1 MKKLLISML
10 SVLLLAACGSDDG
23 GGNGGSFIPPSQN
36 ERNQTAYADNE
47 NTGGGGFTFTA
58 NAAWTA
64 TVTEVQPEAAV
75 SPQALKVAKSSTA
88 ETGNNVVWL
97 RLYVG
102 DRESYSGPAGQTT
115 LRIELDQNYTG
126 ERREATI
133 TIRSGNNTFTVTVV
147 QEANKQ
153 DGSANVDPN
162 PVTAVNVDK
171 ETLSLEVGGTTTL
184 TATVTPADATIKSVK
199 WSSSNPSVAEVH
211 PVTGLVTAVGGGT
224 SVVYATSS
232 SNSGAA
238 DSCLVTVAGGGST
251 PTGVRFVTAITESAQ
266 FTSDYYS
273 NEDNG
278 MTYNPFNYEFKYD
291 EENRLKE
298 YIVSYKSGSQ
308 YDVLTLDYSI
318 MDEIRLI
325 RGSEDSWTYALNAQ
339 GYVSRGV
346 YSDLYGDKESIVPQY
361 DEDGYMTGAAYSNI
375 WDENETY
382 DMTWADGNM
391 VRWTSQATDSEHSE
405 EDEYREG
412 VSEFSQYANNTRTSI
427 DLNAFFF
434 GLLDNDNLFEYSNDN
449 PENILAMAWRFG
461 KPSKNYMTARH
472 LNLDEESGIWIDEI
486 YTESTLPEAGE
497 VIYTS
502 HDRSWYGNGEWT
514 MDGDGFP
521 VAFTRKVRVAKTERV
536 YNGIKTQVY
545 PVDEYEAQEWLHL
558 YGEGPYY
565 RIGTEFPVT
574 EAYDTYTWTIT
585 YKQ

>member
-23 GGNGGSFIPPSQN
+23 GGGGGSFIPPSQE

-64 TVTEVQPEAAV
+64 TVTEVPTAAEAALPV
-75 SPQALKVAKSSTA
+75 GKAVKSQTA
-88 ETGNNVVWL
+88 EAGNNVVWL

-102 DRESYSGPAGQTT
+102 DKESYNGPAGPTT

-171 ETLSLEVGGTTTL
+171 ETLSLEVGGTATL

-199 WSSSNPSVAEVH
+199 WSSSNPSVAEVN
-211 PVTGLVTAVGGGT
+211 PVTGFVTAVGGGT

-266 FTSDYYS
+266 LSSDYYS
-273 NEDNG
+273 EKNG
-278 MTYNPFNYEFKYD
+278 RTYNPYNYEFKYD
-291 EENRLKE
+291 ESNRLKE
-298 YIVSYKSGSQ
+298 YYIYKGKDGS
-308 YDVLTLDYSI
+308 LFEKLMLDYSI
-318 MDEIRLI
+318 KDEVKV
-325 RGSEDSWTYALNAQ
+325 SEDSYEYPWIFKLNAQ
-339 GYVSRGV
+339 GQVSEA
-346 YSDLYGDKESIVPQY
+346 STN
-361 DEDGYMTGAAYSNI
+361 DGYTWERISVEYDADGYISGATRESDMDSA
-375 WDENETY
+375 ETY
-382 DMTWADGNM
+382 NFEWADGNM
-391 VRWTSQATDSEHSE
+391 VRWVCPTNEP
-405 EDEYREG
+405 EYNDDREG
-412 VSEFSQYANNTRTSI
+412 VSEFSPYLNNTLTSI

-434 GLLDNDNLFEYSNDN
+434 GLLENDDLFNSPNDD
-449 PENILAMAWRFG
+449 ETNIVAMAGLFG

-472 LNLDEESGIWIDEI
+472 LNLNEETGNWDVKI
-486 YTESTLPEAGE
+486 YTESTLPQVGE
-497 VIYTS
+497 VLSTYY
-502 HDRSWYGNGEWT
+502 DRKWYIKGEWT

-521 VAFTRKVRVAKTERV
+521 VAFTRKVRVEKTQRV
-536 YNGIKTQVY
+536 YNGVKEQVY
-545 PVDEYEAQEWLHL
+545 PADEYMAEEWLHM

-565 RIGTEFPVT
+565 TIEFDYPETV
-574 EAYDTYTWTIT
+574 AYDTFTWKIS
-585 YKQ
+585 YKK

>member
-23 GGNGGSFIPPSQN
+23 GGGGSFIPPSQN

-171 ETLSLEVGGTTTL
+171 ETLSLEVGGTATL

-199 WSSSNPSVAEVH
+199 WSSSNPSVAEVN
-211 PVTGLVTAVGGGT
+211 PVTGFVTAVGGGT

-238 DSCLVTVAGGGST
+238 DSCLVTVAGDGST

-266 FTSDYYS
+266 LSSDYYS
-273 NEDNG
+273 EKNG
-278 MTYNPFNYEFKYD
+278 RTYNPYNYEFKYD
-291 EENRLKE
+291 ESNRLKE
-298 YIVSYKSGSQ
+298 YYIYNGKDGS
-308 YDVLTLDYSI
+308 LFEKLMLDYSI
-318 MDEIRLI
+318 KDEVKV
-325 RGSEDSWTYALNAQ
+325 SEDSYEYPWIFKLNAQ
-339 GYVSRGV
+339 GQVSEA
-346 YSDLYGDKESIVPQY
+346 STN
-361 DEDGYMTGAAYSNI
+361 DGYTWERISVEYDADGYISGATRESDMDSA
-375 WDENETY
+375 ETY
-382 DMTWADGNM
+382 NFEWADGNM
-391 VRWTSQATDSEHSE
+391 VRWVCPTNEP
-405 EDEYREG
+405 EYNDDREG
-412 VSEFSQYANNTRTSI
+412 VSEFSPYLNNTLTSI

-434 GLLDNDNLFEYSNDN
+434 GLLENDDLFNSPNDD
-449 PENILAMAWRFG
+449 ETNIVAMAGLFG

-472 LNLDEESGIWIDEI
+472 LNLNEETGNWAVKI
-486 YTESTLPEAGE
+486 YTESTLPQVGE
-497 VIYTS
+497 VLSTYY
-502 HDRSWYGNGEWT
+502 DRKWYIKGEWT

-521 VAFTRKVRVAKTERV
+521 VAFTRKVRVEKTERV
-536 YNGIKTQVY
+536 YNGVKKQVY
-545 PVDEYEAQEWLHL
+545 PADEYMAEEWLHM

-565 RIGTEFPVT
+565 TIEFDYPETV
-574 EAYDTYTWTIT
+574 AYDTFTWKIS
-585 YKQ
+585 YKK

>member
-133 TIRSGNNTFTVTVV
+133 TIRSGNNTFTVSVV

-171 ETLSLEVGGTTTL
+171 ETLSLEVGGTATL

-199 WSSSNPSVAEVH
+199 WSSSNPSVAEVN
-211 PVTGLVTAVGGGT
+211 PVTGFVTAVGGGT

-266 FTSDYYS
+266 LSSDYYS
-273 NEDNG
+273 EKNG
-278 MTYNPFNYEFKYD
+278 RTYNPYNYEFKYD
-291 EENRLKE
+291 ESNRLKE
-298 YIVSYKSGSQ
+298 YYIYNGKDGS
-308 YDVLTLDYSI
+308 LFEKLMLDYSI
-318 MDEIRLI
+318 KDEVKV
-325 RGSEDSWTYALNAQ
+325 SEDSYEYPWIFKLNAQ
-339 GYVSRGV
+339 GQVSEA
-346 YSDLYGDKESIVPQY
+346 STN
-361 DEDGYMTGAAYSNI
+361 DGYTWERISVEYDADGYISGATRESDMDSA
-375 WDENETY
+375 ETY
-382 DMTWADGNM
+382 NFEWADGNM
-391 VRWTSQATDSEHSE
+391 VRWVCPTNEP
-405 EDEYREG
+405 EYNDDREG
-412 VSEFSQYANNTRTSI
+412 VSEFSPYLNNTLTSI

-434 GLLDNDNLFEYSNDN
+434 GLLENDDLFNSPNDD
-449 PENILAMAWRFG
+449 ETNIVAMAGLFG
-461 KPSKNYMTARH
+461 KPSKNYMVARSWSTGAEMD
-472 LNLDEESGIWIDEI
+472 NSPVMI
-486 YTESTLPEAGE
+486 YTESTLPQVGE
-497 VIYTS
+497 VLSTYY
-502 HDRSWYGNGEWT
+502 DRKWYIKGEWT

-521 VAFTRKVRVAKTERV
+521 VAFTRKVRVEKTERV
-536 YNGIKTQVY
+536 YNGVKKQVY
-545 PVDEYEAQEWLHL
+545 PESEYMVEEWLHM

-565 RIGTEFPVT
+565 TIELDSPETV
-574 EAYDTYTWTIT
+574 AYDTFTWKIS
-585 YKQ
+585 YKK

>member
-23 GGNGGSFIPPSQN
+23 GGGGGSFIPPSQN

-171 ETLSLEVGGTTTL
+171 ETLSLEVGGTATL

-199 WSSSNPSVAEVH
+199 WSSSNPSVAEVN
-211 PVTGLVTAVGGGT
+211 PVTGFVTAVGGGT

-266 FTSDYYS
+266 LSSDYYS
-273 NEDNG
+273 EKNG
-278 MTYNPFNYEFKYD
+278 RTYNPYNYEFKYD
-291 EENRLKE
+291 ESNRLKE
-298 YIVSYKSGSQ
+298 YYIYKGKDGS
-308 YDVLTLDYSI
+308 LFEKLMLDYSI
-318 MDEIRLI
+318 KDEVKV
-325 RGSEDSWTYALNAQ
+325 SEDYYEYPWIFKLNAQ
-339 GYVSRGV
+339 GQVSEA
-346 YSDLYGDKESIVPQY
+346 STN
-361 DEDGYMTGAAYSNI
+361 DGYTWERISVEYDADGYISGATRESDMDSA
-375 WDENETY
+375 ETY
-382 DMTWADGNM
+382 NFEWADGNM
-391 VRWTSQATDSEHSE
+391 VRWVCPTNEP
-405 EDEYREG
+405 EYNDDREG
-412 VSEFSQYANNTRTSI
+412 VSEFSPYLNNTLTSI

-434 GLLDNDNLFEYSNDN
+434 GLLENDDLFNSPNDD
-449 PENILAMAWRFG
+449 ETNIVAMAGLFG

-472 LNLDEESGIWIDEI
+472 LNLNEETGNWNVKI
-486 YTESTLPEAGE
+486 YTESTLPQVGE
-497 VIYTS
+497 VLSTYY
-502 HDRSWYGNGEWT
+502 DRKWYIKGEWT

-521 VAFTRKVRVAKTERV
+521 VAFTRKVRVEKTERV
-536 YNGIKTQVY
+536 YNGVKKQVY
-545 PVDEYEAQEWLHL
+545 PVDEYMAQEWLRM

-565 RIGTEFPVT
+565 TIEFDYPETV
-574 EAYDTYTWTIT
+574 AYDTFTWKIS
-585 YKQ
+585 YKK

>member
-23 GGNGGSFIPPSQN
+23 GGGGSFIPPSQN

-64 TVTEVQPEAAV
+64 TVTEVPTAAEAALPV
-75 SPQALKVAKSSTA
+75 GKAVKSQTA
-88 ETGNNVVWL
+88 EAGNNVVWL

-171 ETLSLEVGGTTTL
+171 ETLSLEVGGTATL

-199 WSSSNPSVAEVH
+199 WSSSNPSVAEVN
-211 PVTGLVTAVGGGT
+211 PVTGFVTAVGGGT

-251 PTGVRFVTAITESAQ
+251 PTGVRFVTAIIESAQ
-266 FTSDYYS
+266 LSSDYYS
-273 NEDNG
+273 EKNG
-278 MTYNPFNYEFKYD
+278 RTYNPYNYEFKYD
-291 EENRLKE
+291 ESNRLKE
-298 YIVSYKSGSQ
+298 YYIYKGKDGS
-308 YDVLTLDYSI
+308 LFEKLMLDYSI
-318 MDEIRLI
+318 KDEVKV
-325 RGSEDSWTYALNAQ
+325 SEDSYEYPWIFKLNAQ
-339 GYVSRGV
+339 GQVSEA
-346 YSDLYGDKESIVPQY
+346 STN
-361 DEDGYMTGAAYSNI
+361 DGYTWERISVEYDADGYISGATRESDMDSA
-375 WDENETY
+375 ETY
-382 DMTWADGNM
+382 NFEWADGNM
-391 VRWTSQATDSEHSE
+391 VRWVCPTNEPE
-405 EDEYREG
+405 YNEDREG
-412 VSEFSQYANNTRTSI
+412 VSEFSPYLNNTLTSI

-434 GLLDNDNLFEYSNDN
+434 GLLENDDLFNSPNDD
-449 PENILAMAWRFG
+449 ETNIVAMAGLFG
-461 KPSKNYMTARH
+461 KPSKNYMVARS
-472 LNLDEESGIWIDEI
+472 LSTGAEMDNSPVII
-486 YTESTLPEAGE
+486 YTESTLPQVGE
-497 VIYTS
+497 VLSTHY
-502 HDRSWYGNGEWT
+502 DRKWYIKGEWT

-521 VAFTRKVRVAKTERV
+521 VAFTRKVRVEKTQRV
-536 YNGIKTQVY
+536 YNGVKEQVY
-545 PVDEYEAQEWLHL
+545 PADEYMAEEWLHM

-565 RIGTEFPVT
+565 TIEFDYPETV
-574 EAYDTYTWTIT
+574 AYDTFTWKIS
-585 YKQ
+585 YKK

>member
-10 SVLLLAACGSDDG
+10 SVLFLAGCGSDDEG
-23 GGNGGSFIPPSQN
+23 GGGGSFIPPSQE
-36 ERNQTAYADNE
+36 ERNQTAFADNE

-64 TVTEVQPEAAV
+64 TVTEVPTAAEAALPV
-75 SPQALKVAKSSTA
+75 GKAVKSQTA
-88 ETGNNVVWL
+88 EAGNNVVWL

-102 DRESYSGPAGQTT
+102 DRESYNGPAGQTT

-171 ETLSLEVGGTTTL
+171 ETLSLEVGGTATL

-199 WSSSNPSVAEVH
+199 WSSSNPSVAEVN
-211 PVTGLVTAVGGGT
+211 PVTGFVTAVGGGT

-266 FTSDYYS
+266 LSSDYYS
-273 NEDNG
+273 EKNG
-278 MTYNPFNYEFKYD
+278 RTYNPYNYEFKYD
-291 EENRLKE
+291 ESNRLKE
-298 YIVSYKSGSQ
+298 YYIYKGKDGS
-308 YDVLTLDYSI
+308 LFEKLMLDYSI
-318 MDEIRLI
+318 KDEVKV
-325 RGSEDSWTYALNAQ
+325 SEDYYEYPWIFKLNAQ
-339 GYVSRGV
+339 GQVSEA
-346 YSDLYGDKESIVPQY
+346 STN
-361 DEDGYMTGAAYSNI
+361 DGYTWERISVEYDADGYISGATRESDMDSA
-375 WDENETY
+375 ETY
-382 DMTWADGNM
+382 NFEWADGNM
-391 VRWTSQATDSEHSE
+391 VRWVCPTNEP
-405 EDEYREG
+405 EYNDDREG
-412 VSEFSQYANNTRTSI
+412 VSEFSPYLNNTLTSI

-434 GLLDNDNLFEYSNDN
+434 GLLENDDLFNSPNDD
-449 PENILAMAWRFG
+449 ETNIVAMAGLFG

-472 LNLDEESGIWIDEI
+472 LNLNEETGNWAVKI
-486 YTESTLPEAGE
+486 YTESTLPQVGE
-497 VIYTS
+497 VLSTYY
-502 HDRSWYGNGEWT
+502 DRKWYIKGEWT

-521 VAFTRKVRVAKTERV
+521 VAFTRKVRVEKTERV
-536 YNGIKTQVY
+536 YNGVKEQVY
-545 PVDEYEAQEWLHL
+545 PADEYMAEEWLHM

-565 RIGTEFPVT
+565 TIEFDYPETV
-574 EAYDTYTWTIT
+574 AYDTFTWKIS
-585 YKQ
+585 YKK

>member
-171 ETLSLEVGGTTTL
+171 ETLSLEVGGTATL

-199 WSSSNPSVAEVH
+199 WLSSNPSVAEVN
-211 PVTGLVTAVGGGT
+211 PVTGFVTAVGGGT

-251 PTGVRFVTAITESAQ
+251 PTGVRFVTAITETAQ
-266 FTSDYYS
+266 LSSDYYS
-273 NEDNG
+273 EKNG
-278 MTYNPFNYEFKYD
+278 RTYNPYNYEFKYD
-291 EENRLKE
+291 ESNRLKE
-298 YIVSYKSGSQ
+298 YYIYNGKDGS
-308 YDVLTLDYSI
+308 LFEKLMLDYSI
-318 MDEIRLI
+318 KDEVKV
-325 RGSEDSWTYALNAQ
+325 SEDSYEYPWIFKLNAQ
-339 GYVSRGV
+339 GQVSEA
-346 YSDLYGDKESIVPQY
+346 STN
-361 DEDGYMTGAAYSNI
+361 DGYTWERISVEYDADGYISGATRESDMDSA
-375 WDENETY
+375 ETY
-382 DMTWADGNM
+382 NFEWADGNM
-391 VRWTSQATDSEHSE
+391 VRWVCPTNEP
-405 EDEYREG
+405 EYNDDREG
-412 VSEFSQYANNTRTSI
+412 VSEFSPYLNNTLTSI

-434 GLLDNDNLFEYSNDN
+434 GLLENDDLFNSPNDD
-449 PENILAMAWRFG
+449 ETNIVAMAGLFG
-461 KPSKNYMTARH
+461 KPSKNYMVARS
-472 LNLDEESGIWIDEI
+472 LSTGAEMDNSPVMI
-486 YTESTLPEAGE
+486 YTESTLPQVGE
-497 VIYTS
+497 VLSTYY
-502 HDRSWYGNGEWT
+502 DRKWYIKGEWT

-521 VAFTRKVRVAKTERV
+521 VAFTRKVRVEKTERV
-536 YNGIKTQVY
+536 YNGVKKQVY
-545 PVDEYEAQEWLHL
+545 PESEYMVEEWLHM

-565 RIGTEFPVT
+565 TIEFDYPETV
-574 EAYDTYTWTIT
+574 AYDTFTWKIS
-585 YKQ
+585 YKK

>member
-10 SVLLLAACGSDDG
+10 SVLLLAACGSDDD

-88 ETGNNVVWL
+88 EAGNNVVWL

-171 ETLSLEVGGTTTL
+171 ETLSLEVGGTATL

-199 WSSSNPSVAEVH
+199 WSSSNPSVAEVN
-211 PVTGLVTAVGGGT
+211 PVTGFVTAVGGGT

-266 FTSDYYS
+266 LSSDYYS
-273 NEDNG
+273 EKNG
-278 MTYNPFNYEFKYD
+278 RTYNPYNYEFKYD
-291 EENRLKE
+291 ESNRLKE
-298 YIVSYKSGSQ
+298 YYIYKGKDGS
-308 YDVLTLDYSI
+308 LFEKLMLDYSI
-318 MDEIRLI
+318 KDEVKV
-325 RGSEDSWTYALNAQ
+325 SEDYYEYPWIFKLNAQ
-339 GYVSRGV
+339 GQVSEA
-346 YSDLYGDKESIVPQY
+346 STN
-361 DEDGYMTGAAYSNI
+361 DGYTWERISVEYDADGYISGATRESDMDSA
-375 WDENETY
+375 ETY
-382 DMTWADGNM
+382 NFEWADGNM
-391 VRWTSQATDSEHSE
+391 VRWVCPTNEP
-405 EDEYREG
+405 EYNDDREG
-412 VSEFSQYANNTRTSI
+412 VSEFSPYLNNTLTSI

-434 GLLDNDNLFEYSNDN
+434 GLLENDDLFNSPNDD
-449 PENILAMAWRFG
+449 ETNIVAMAGLFG

-472 LNLDEESGIWIDEI
+472 LNLYEETGNWDVKI
-486 YTESTLPEAGE
+486 YTESTLPQVGE
-497 VIYTS
+497 VLSTYY
-502 HDRSWYGNGEWT
+502 DRKWYIKGEWT

-521 VAFTRKVRVAKTERV
+521 VAFTRKVRVEKTQRV
-536 YNGIKTQVY
+536 YNGVKEQVY
-545 PVDEYEAQEWLHL
+545 PADEYMAEEWLHM

-565 RIGTEFPVT
+565 TIEFDYPETV
-574 EAYDTYTWTIT
+574 AYDTFTWKIS
-585 YKQ
+585 YKK

>member
-10 SVLLLAACGSDDG
+10 SVLLLAACGSDDD

-153 DGSANVDPN
+153 DGSANEAPN
-162 PVTAVNVDK
+162 PVTAVKLDK
-171 ETLSLEVGGTTTL
+171 SALTLGVGKTAAL
-184 TATVTPADATIKSVK
+184 TATVTPADATITSVK
-199 WSSSNPSVAEVH
+199 WSSSNPLVAEVH
-211 PVTGLVTAVGGGT
+211 PVSGEVTAVAAGT
-224 SVVYATSS
+224 AVITATSS
-232 SNSGAA
+232 MDNEVSA
-238 DSCLVTVAGGGST
+238 SCTVTVTDDGSAS
-251 PTGVRFVTAITESAQ
+251 GDLRMVTAITETAQ
-266 FTSDYYS
+266 LSSDYYS
-273 NEDNG
+273 EKNG
-278 MTYNPFNYEFKYD
+278 RTYNPYNYEFKYD
-291 EENRLKE
+291 ESNRLKE
-298 YIVSYKSGSQ
+298 YYIYNGKDGS
-308 YDVLTLDYSI
+308 LFEKLMLDYSI
-318 MDEIRLI
+318 KDEVKV
-325 RGSEDSWTYALNAQ
+325 SEDSYEYPWIFKLNAQ
-339 GYVSRGV
+339 GQVSEA
-346 YSDLYGDKESIVPQY
+346 STN
-361 DEDGYMTGAAYSNI
+361 DGYTWERISVEYDADGYISGATRESDMDSA
-375 WDENETY
+375 ETY
-382 DMTWADGNM
+382 NFEWADGNM
-391 VRWTSQATDSEHSE
+391 VRWVCPTNEP
-405 EDEYREG
+405 EYNDDREG
-412 VSEFSQYANNTRTSI
+412 VSEFSPYLNNTLTSI

>member
-88 ETGNNVVWL
+88 EAGNNVVWL

-102 DRESYSGPAGQTT
+102 DKESYNGPAGPTT

-171 ETLSLEVGGTTTL
+171 ETLSLEVGGTATL

-199 WSSSNPSVAEVH
+199 WSSSNPSVAEVN
-211 PVTGLVTAVGGGT
+211 PVTGFVTAVGGGT

-266 FTSDYYS
+266 LSSDYYS
-273 NEDNG
+273 EKNG
-278 MTYNPFNYEFKYD
+278 RTYNPYNYEFKYD
-291 EENRLKE
+291 ESNRLKE
-298 YIVSYKSGSQ
+298 YYIYNGKDGS
-308 YDVLTLDYSI
+308 LFEKLMLDYSI
-318 MDEIRLI
+318 KDEVKV
-325 RGSEDSWTYALNAQ
+325 SEDSYEYPWIFKLNAQ
-339 GYVSRGV
+339 GQVSEA
-346 YSDLYGDKESIVPQY
+346 STN
-361 DEDGYMTGAAYSNI
+361 DGYTWERISVEYDADGYISGATRESDMDSA
-375 WDENETY
+375 ETY
-382 DMTWADGNM
+382 NFEWADGNM
-391 VRWTSQATDSEHSE
+391 VRWVCPTNEP
-405 EDEYREG
+405 EYNDDREG
-412 VSEFSQYANNTRTSI
+412 VSEFSPYLNNTLTSI

-434 GLLDNDNLFEYSNDN
+434 GLLENDDLFNSPNDD
-449 PENILAMAWRFG
+449 ETNIVAMAGLFG
-461 KPSKNYMTARH
+461 EPSKNYMTARH
-472 LNLDEESGIWIDEI
+472 LNLYEETGNWDVKI
-486 YTESTLPEAGE
+486 YTESTLPQVGE
-497 VIYTS
+497 VLSTYY
-502 HDRSWYGNGEWT
+502 DRKWYIKGEWT

-521 VAFTRKVRVAKTERV
+521 VAFTRKVRVEKTQRV
-536 YNGIKTQVY
+536 YNGVKEQVY
-545 PVDEYEAQEWLHL
+545 PADEYMAEEWLHM

-565 RIGTEFPVT
+565 TIEFDYPETV
-574 EAYDTYTWTIT
+574 AYDTFTWKIS
-585 YKQ
+585 YKK

>member
-10 SVLLLAACGSDDG
+10 SVLLLAACGSDDEG
-23 GGNGGSFIPPSQN
+23 GGGGSFIPPSQE

-171 ETLSLEVGGTTTL
+171 ETLSLEVGGTATL

-199 WSSSNPSVAEVH
+199 WSSSNPSVAEVN
-211 PVTGLVTAVGGGT
+211 PVTGFVTAVGGGT

-266 FTSDYYS
+266 LSSDYYS
-273 NEDNG
+273 EKNG
-278 MTYNPFNYEFKYD
+278 RTYNPYNYEFKYD
-291 EENRLKE
+291 ESNRLKE
-298 YIVSYKSGSQ
+298 YYIYKGKDGS
-308 YDVLTLDYSI
+308 LFEKLMLDYSI
-318 MDEIRLI
+318 KDEVKV
-325 RGSEDSWTYALNAQ
+325 SEDSYEYPWIFKLNAQ
-339 GYVSRGV
+339 GQVSEA
-346 YSDLYGDKESIVPQY
+346 STN
-361 DEDGYMTGAAYSNI
+361 DGYTWERISVEYDADGYISGATRESDMDSA
-375 WDENETY
+375 ETY
-382 DMTWADGNM
+382 NFEWADGNM
-391 VRWTSQATDSEHSE
+391 VRWVCPTNEP
-405 EDEYREG
+405 EYNDDREG
-412 VSEFSQYANNTRTSI
+412 VSEFSPYLNNTLTSI

-434 GLLDNDNLFEYSNDN
+434 GLLENDDLFNSPNDD
-449 PENILAMAWRFG
+449 ETNIVAMAGLFG

-472 LNLDEESGIWIDEI
+472 LNLYEETGNWAVKI
-486 YTESTLPEAGE
+486 YTESTLPQVGE
-497 VIYTS
+497 VLSTYY
-502 HDRSWYGNGEWT
+502 DRKWYIKGEWT

-521 VAFTRKVRVAKTERV
+521 VAFTRKVRVEKTERV
-536 YNGIKTQVY
+536 YNGVKKQVY
-545 PVDEYEAQEWLHL
+545 PVDEYMAQEWLHM

-565 RIGTEFPVT
+565 TIEFDYPETV
-574 EAYDTYTWTIT
+574 AYDTFTWKIS
-585 YKQ
+585 YKK

>member
-23 GGNGGSFIPPSQN
+23 GGGGSFIPPSQE

-64 TVTEVQPEAAV
+64 TVTEVPTAAEAALPV
-75 SPQALKVAKSSTA
+75 GKAVKSQTA
-88 ETGNNVVWL
+88 EAGNNVVWL

-102 DRESYSGPAGQTT
+102 DKESYNGPAGPTT

-171 ETLSLEVGGTTTL
+171 ETLSLEVGGTATL

-199 WSSSNPSVAEVH
+199 WSSSNPSVAEVN
-211 PVTGLVTAVGGGT
+211 PVTGFVTAVGGGT

-266 FTSDYYS
+266 LSSDYYS
-273 NEDNG
+273 EKNG
-278 MTYNPFNYEFKYD
+278 RTYNPYNYEFKYD
-291 EENRLKE
+291 ESNRLKE
-298 YIVSYKSGSQ
+298 YYIYKGKDGS
-308 YDVLTLDYSI
+308 LFEKLMLDYSI
-318 MDEIRLI
+318 KDEVKV
-325 RGSEDSWTYALNAQ
+325 SEDSYEYPWIFKLNAQ
-339 GYVSRGV
+339 GQVSEA
-346 YSDLYGDKESIVPQY
+346 STN
-361 DEDGYMTGAAYSNI
+361 DGYTWERISVEYDADGYISGATRESDMDSA
-375 WDENETY
+375 ETY
-382 DMTWADGNM
+382 NFEWADGNM
-391 VRWTSQATDSEHSE
+391 VRWVCPTNEP
-405 EDEYREG
+405 EYNDDREG
-412 VSEFSQYANNTRTSI
+412 VSEFSPYLNNTLTSI

-434 GLLDNDNLFEYSNDN
+434 GLLENDDLFNSPNDD
-449 PENILAMAWRFG
+449 ETNIVAMAGLFG

-472 LNLDEESGIWIDEI
+472 LNLNEETGNWVVKI
-486 YTESTLPEAGE
+486 YTESTLPQVGE
-497 VIYTS
+497 VLSTYY
-502 HDRSWYGNGEWT
+502 DRKWYIKGEWT

-521 VAFTRKVRVAKTERV
+521 VAFTRKVRVEKTQRV
-536 YNGIKTQVY
+536 YNGVKEQVY
-545 PVDEYEAQEWLHL
+545 PADEYMAEEWLHM

-565 RIGTEFPVT
+565 TIEFDYPETV
-574 EAYDTYTWTIT
+574 AYDTFTWKIS
-585 YKQ
+585 YKK

>member
-10 SVLLLAACGSDDG
+10 SVLLLAACGSDDEG
-23 GGNGGSFIPPSQN
+23 GGGGSFIPPSQE

-64 TVTEVQPEAAV
+64 TVTEVPTAAEAALPV
-75 SPQALKVAKSSTA
+75 GKAVKSQTA
-88 ETGNNVVWL
+88 EAGNNVVWL

-171 ETLSLEVGGTTTL
+171 ETLSLEVGGTATL

-199 WSSSNPSVAEVH
+199 WSSSNPSVAEVN
-211 PVTGLVTAVGGGT
+211 PVTGFVTAVGGGT

-266 FTSDYYS
+266 LSSDYYS
-273 NEDNG
+273 EKNG
-278 MTYNPFNYEFKYD
+278 RTYNPYNYEFKYD
-291 EENRLKE
+291 ESNRLKE
-298 YIVSYKSGSQ
+298 YYIYKGKDGS
-308 YDVLTLDYSI
+308 LFEKLMLDYSI
-318 MDEIRLI
+318 KDEVKV
-325 RGSEDSWTYALNAQ
+325 SEDYYEYPWIFKLNAQ
-339 GYVSRGV
+339 GQVSEA
-346 YSDLYGDKESIVPQY
+346 STN
-361 DEDGYMTGAAYSNI
+361 DGYTWERISVEYDADGYISGATRESDMDSA
-375 WDENETY
+375 ETY
-382 DMTWADGNM
+382 NFEWANGNM
-391 VRWTSQATDSEHSE
+391 VRWVCPTNEP
-405 EDEYREG
+405 EYNDDREG
-412 VSEFSQYANNTRTSI
+412 VSEFSPYLNNTLTSI

-434 GLLDNDNLFEYSNDN
+434 GLLENDDLFNSPNDD
-449 PENILAMAWRFG
+449 ETNIVAMAGLFG
-461 KPSKNYMTARH
+461 KPSKNYITARH
-472 LNLDEESGIWIDEI
+472 LNLNEETGNWDVKI
-486 YTESTLPEAGE
+486 YTESTLPQVGE
-497 VIYTS
+497 VLSTYY
-502 HDRSWYGNGEWT
+502 DRKWYIKGEWT

-521 VAFTRKVRVAKTERV
+521 VAFTRKVRVEKTQRV
-536 YNGIKTQVY
+536 YNGVKEQVY
-545 PVDEYEAQEWLHL
+545 PADEYMAEEWLHM

-565 RIGTEFPVT
+565 TIEFDYPETV
-574 EAYDTYTWTIT
+574 AYDTFTWKIS
-585 YKQ
+585 YKK

>member
-23 GGNGGSFIPPSQN
+23 GGVGSFIPPSQE

-64 TVTEVQPEAAV
+64 TVTEVPTAAEAALPV
-75 SPQALKVAKSSTA
+75 GKAVKSQTA
-88 ETGNNVVWL
+88 EAGNNVVWL

-171 ETLSLEVGGTTTL
+171 ETLSLEVGGTATL

-199 WSSSNPSVAEVH
+199 WSSSNPSVAEVN
-211 PVTGLVTAVGGGT
+211 PVTGFVTAVGGGT

-266 FTSDYYS
+266 LSSDYYS
-273 NEDNG
+273 EKNG
-278 MTYNPFNYEFKYD
+278 RTYNPYNYEFKYD
-291 EENRLKE
+291 ESNRLKE
-298 YIVSYKSGSQ
+298 YYIYKGKDGS
-308 YDVLTLDYSI
+308 LFEKLMLDYSI
-318 MDEIRLI
+318 KDEVKV
-325 RGSEDSWTYALNAQ
+325 SEDYYEYPWIFKLNAQ
-339 GYVSRGV
+339 GQVSEA
-346 YSDLYGDKESIVPQY
+346 STN
-361 DEDGYMTGAAYSNI
+361 DGYTWERISVEYDADGYISGATRESDMDSA
-375 WDENETY
+375 ETY
-382 DMTWADGNM
+382 NFEWANGNM
-391 VRWTSQATDSEHSE
+391 VRWVCPTNEP
-405 EDEYREG
+405 EYNDDREG
-412 VSEFSQYANNTRTSI
+412 VSEFSPYLNNTLTSI

-434 GLLDNDNLFEYSNDN
+434 GLLENDDLFNSPNDD
-449 PENILAMAWRFG
+449 ETNIVAMAGLFG

-472 LNLDEESGIWIDEI
+472 LNLNEETGNWDVKI
-486 YTESTLPEAGE
+486 YTESTLPQVGE
-497 VIYTS
+497 VLSTYY
-502 HDRSWYGNGEWT
+502 DRKWYIKGEWT

-521 VAFTRKVRVAKTERV
+521 VAFTRKVRVEKTQRV
-536 YNGIKTQVY
+536 YNGVKEQVY
-545 PVDEYEAQEWLHL
+545 PADEYMAEEWLHM

-565 RIGTEFPVT
+565 TIEFDYPETV
-574 EAYDTYTWTIT
+574 AYDTFTWKIS
-585 YKQ
+585 YKK

>member
-10 SVLLLAACGSDDG
+10 SVLLLAACGSDDEG
-23 GGNGGSFIPPSQN
+23 GGGGSFIPPSQE

-64 TVTEVQPEAAV
+64 TVTEVPTAAEAALPV
-75 SPQALKVAKSSTA
+75 GKAVKSQTA
-88 ETGNNVVWL
+88 EAGNNVVWL

-102 DRESYSGPAGQTT
+102 DKESYSGPAGQTT

-171 ETLSLEVGGTTTL
+171 ETLSLEVGGTATL

-199 WSSSNPSVAEVH
+199 WSSSNPSVAEVN
-211 PVTGLVTAVGGGT
+211 PVTGFVTAVGGGT

-266 FTSDYYS
+266 LSSDYYS
-273 NEDNG
+273 EKNG
-278 MTYNPFNYEFKYD
+278 RTYNPYNYEFKYD
-291 EENRLKE
+291 GSNRLKE
-298 YIVSYKSGSQ
+298 YYIYKGKDGS
-308 YDVLTLDYSI
+308 LFEKLMLDYSI
-318 MDEIRLI
+318 KDEVKV
-325 RGSEDSWTYALNAQ
+325 SEDSYEYPWIFKLNAQ
-339 GYVSRGV
+339 GQVSEA
-346 YSDLYGDKESIVPQY
+346 STN
-361 DEDGYMTGAAYSNI
+361 DGYTWERISVEYDADGYISGATRESDMDSA
-375 WDENETY
+375 ETY
-382 DMTWADGNM
+382 NFEWADGNM
-391 VRWTSQATDSEHSE
+391 VRWVCPTNEP
-405 EDEYREG
+405 EYNDDREG
-412 VSEFSQYANNTRTSI
+412 VSEFSPYLNNTLTSI

-434 GLLDNDNLFEYSNDN
+434 GLLENDDLFNSPNDD
-449 PENILAMAWRFG
+449 ETNIVAMAGLFG

-472 LNLDEESGIWIDEI
+472 LNLNEETGNWAVKI
-486 YTESTLPEAGE
+486 YTESTLPQVGE
-497 VIYTS
+497 VLSTYY
-502 HDRSWYGNGEWT
+502 DRKWYIKGEWT

-521 VAFTRKVRVAKTERV
+521 VAFTRKVRVEKTERV
-536 YNGIKTQVY
+536 YNGVKKQVY
-545 PVDEYEAQEWLHL
+545 PVDEYMAQEWLHM

-565 RIGTEFPVT
+565 TIEFDYPETV
-574 EAYDTYTWTIT
+574 AYDTFTWKIS
-585 YKQ
+585 YKK

>member
-10 SVLLLAACGSDDG
+10 SVLLVAACGSDDDG
-23 GGNGGSFIPPSQN
+23 GGGGSFIPPSQN

-171 ETLSLEVGGTTTL
+171 ETLSLEVGGTATL

-199 WSSSNPSVAEVH
+199 WSSSNPSVAEVN
-211 PVTGLVTAVGGGT
+211 PVTGFVTAVGGGT

-232 SNSGAA
+232 SNSSAA

-266 FTSDYYS
+266 LSSDYYS
-273 NEDNG
+273 EKNG
-278 MTYNPFNYEFKYD
+278 RTYNPYNYEFKYD
-291 EENRLKE
+291 ESNRLKE
-298 YIVSYKSGSQ
+298 YYIYKGKDGS
-308 YDVLTLDYSI
+308 LFEKLMLDYSI
-318 MDEIRLI
+318 KDEVKV
-325 RGSEDSWTYALNAQ
+325 SEDYYEYPWIFKLNAQ
-339 GYVSRGV
+339 GQVSEA
-346 YSDLYGDKESIVPQY
+346 STN
-361 DEDGYMTGAAYSNI
+361 DGYTWERISVEYDADGYISGATRESDMDSA
-375 WDENETY
+375 ETY
-382 DMTWADGNM
+382 NFEWADGNM
-391 VRWTSQATDSEHSE
+391 VRWVCPTNEP
-405 EDEYREG
+405 EYNDDREG
-412 VSEFSQYANNTRTSI
+412 VSEFSPYLNNTLTSI

-434 GLLDNDNLFEYSNDN
+434 GLLENDDLFNSPNDD
-449 PENILAMAWRFG
+449 ETNIVAMAGLFG
-461 KPSKNYMTARH
+461 KPSKNYMVARS
-472 LNLDEESGIWIDEI
+472 LSTGAEMDNSPVMI
-486 YTESTLPEAGE
+486 YTESTLPQVGE
-497 VIYTS
+497 VLNTS
-502 HDRSWYGNGEWT
+502 YDREWYGKGEWT

-521 VAFTRKVRVAKTERV
+521 VAFTRKVRVEKTQRV
-536 YNGIKTQVY
+536 YNGVKEQVY
-545 PVDEYEAQEWLHL
+545 PADEYMAEEWLHM

-565 RIGTEFPVT
+565 TIEFDYPETV
-574 EAYDTYTWTIT
+574 AYDTFTWKIS
-585 YKQ
+585 YKK

>member
-1 MKKLLISML
+1 MKKFLISML

-23 GGNGGSFIPPSQN
+23 GGGGSFIPPSQN

-171 ETLSLEVGGTTTL
+171 ETLSLEVGGTATL

-199 WSSSNPSVAEVH
+199 WSSSNPSVAEVN
-211 PVTGLVTAVGGGT
+211 PVTGFVTAVGGGT

-266 FTSDYYS
+266 LSSDYYS
-273 NEDNG
+273 EKNG
-278 MTYNPFNYEFKYD
+278 RTYNPYNYEFKYD
-291 EENRLKE
+291 ESNRLKE
-298 YIVSYKSGSQ
+298 YYIYNGKDGS
-308 YDVLTLDYSI
+308 LFEKLMLDYSI
-318 MDEIRLI
+318 KDEVKV
-325 RGSEDSWTYALNAQ
+325 SEDSYEYPWIFKLNAQ
-339 GYVSRGV
+339 GQVSEA
-346 YSDLYGDKESIVPQY
+346 STN
-361 DEDGYMTGAAYSNI
+361 DGYTWERISVEYDADGYISGATRESDMDSA
-375 WDENETY
+375 ETY
-382 DMTWADGNM
+382 NFEWANGNM
-391 VRWTSQATDSEHSE
+391 VRWVCPTNEP
-405 EDEYREG
+405 EYNDDREG
-412 VSEFSQYANNTRTSI
+412 VSEFSPYLNNTLTSI

-434 GLLDNDNLFEYSNDN
+434 GLLENDDLFNSPNDD
-449 PENILAMAWRFG
+449 ETNIVAMAGLFG

-472 LNLDEESGIWIDEI
+472 LNLNEETGNWDVKI
-486 YTESTLPEAGE
+486 YTESTLPQVGE
-497 VIYTS
+497 VLSTYY
-502 HDRSWYGNGEWT
+502 DRKWYIKGEWT

-521 VAFTRKVRVAKTERV
+521 VAFTRKVRVEKTERV
-536 YNGIKTQVY
+536 YNGVKKQVY
-545 PVDEYEAQEWLHL
+545 PVDEYMAQEWLHM

-565 RIGTEFPVT
+565 TIEFDYPETV
-574 EAYDTYTWTIT
+574 AYDTFTWKIS
-585 YKQ
+585 YKK

>member
-238 DSCLVTVAGGGST
+238 DSCLVTVTDDGSAS
-251 PTGVRFVTAITESAQ
+251 GDLRMVTAITETAQ
-266 FTSDYYS
+266 LSSDYYS
-273 NEDNG
+273 EKNG
-278 MTYNPFNYEFKYD
+278 RTYNPYNYEFKYD
-291 EENRLKE
+291 ESNRLKE
-298 YIVSYKSGSQ
+298 YYIYNGKDGS
-308 YDVLTLDYSI
+308 LFEKLMLDYSI
-318 MDEIRLI
+318 KDEVKV
-325 RGSEDSWTYALNAQ
+325 SEDSYEYPWIFKLNAQ
-339 GYVSRGV
+339 GQVSEA
-346 YSDLYGDKESIVPQY
+346 STN
-361 DEDGYMTGAAYSNI
+361 DGYTWERISVEYDADGYISGATRESDMDSA
-375 WDENETY
+375 ETY
-382 DMTWADGNM
+382 NFEWADGNM
-391 VRWTSQATDSEHSE
+391 VRWVCPTNEP
-405 EDEYREG
+405 EYNDDREG
-412 VSEFSQYANNTRTSI
+412 VSEFSPYLNNTLTSI

-434 GLLDNDNLFEYSNDN
+434 GLLENDDLFNSPNDD
-449 PENILAMAWRFG
+449 ETNIVAMAGLFG
-461 KPSKNYMTARH
+461 KPSKNYMVARSWSTGAEMD
-472 LNLDEESGIWIDEI
+472 NSPVMI
-486 YTESTLPEAGE
+486 YTESTLPQVGE
-497 VIYTS
+497 VLSTYY
-502 HDRSWYGNGEWT
+502 DRKWYIKGEWT

-521 VAFTRKVRVAKTERV
+521 VAFTRKVRVDKTERV
-536 YNGIKTQVY
+536 YNGVKKQVY
-545 PVDEYEAQEWLHL
+545 PESEYMVEEWLHM

-565 RIGTEFPVT
+565 TIEFDYPETV
-574 EAYDTYTWTIT
+574 AYDTFTWKIS
-585 YKQ
+585 YKK

>member
-10 SVLLLAACGSDDG
+10 SVLLLAACGGDDDG
-23 GGNGGSFIPPSQN
+23 GGGGSFIPPSQE

-171 ETLSLEVGGTTTL
+171 ETLSLEVGGTATL

-199 WSSSNPSVAEVH
+199 WSSSNPSVAEVN
-211 PVTGLVTAVGGGT
+211 PVTGFVTAVGGGT

-251 PTGVRFVTAITESAQ
+251 PTGVRFVTAITETAQ
-266 FTSDYYS
+266 LSSDYYS
-273 NEDNG
+273 EKNG
-278 MTYNPFNYEFKYD
+278 RTYNPYNYEFKYD
-291 EENRLKE
+291 ESNRLKE
-298 YIVSYKSGSQ
+298 YYIYNGKDGS
-308 YDVLTLDYSI
+308 LFEKLMLDYSI
-318 MDEIRLI
+318 KDEVKV
-325 RGSEDSWTYALNAQ
+325 SEDSYEYPWIFKLNAQ
-339 GYVSRGV
+339 GQVSEA
-346 YSDLYGDKESIVPQY
+346 STN
-361 DEDGYMTGAAYSNI
+361 DGYTWERISVEYDADGYISGATRESDMDSA
-375 WDENETY
+375 ETY
-382 DMTWADGNM
+382 NFEWADGNM
-391 VRWTSQATDSEHSE
+391 VRWVCPTNEP
-405 EDEYREG
+405 EYNDDREG
-412 VSEFSQYANNTRTSI
+412 VSEFSPYLNNTLTSI

-434 GLLDNDNLFEYSNDN
+434 GLLENDDLFNSPNDD
-449 PENILAMAWRFG
+449 ETNIVAMAGLFG
-461 KPSKNYMTARH
+461 KPSKNYMVARS
-472 LNLDEESGIWIDEI
+472 LSTGAEMDNSPVMI
-486 YTESTLPEAGE
+486 YTESTLPQVGE
-497 VIYTS
+497 VLSTYY
-502 HDRSWYGNGEWT
+502 DRKWYIKGEWT

-521 VAFTRKVRVAKTERV
+521 VAFTRKVRVEKTQRV
-536 YNGIKTQVY
+536 YNGVKEQVY
-545 PVDEYEAQEWLHL
+545 PADEYMAEEWLHM

-565 RIGTEFPVT
+565 TIEFDYPETV
-574 EAYDTYTWTIT
+574 AYDTFTWKIS
-585 YKQ
+585 YKK

>member
-10 SVLLLAACGSDDG
+10 SVLLLAACGSDDDG
-23 GGNGGSFIPPSQN
+23 GGGGSFIPPSQN

-64 TVTEVQPEAAV
+64 TVTEVPTAAEAALPV
-75 SPQALKVAKSSTA
+75 GKAVKSQTA
-88 ETGNNVVWL
+88 EAGNNVVWL

-102 DRESYSGPAGQTT
+102 DKESYSGPAGQTT

-171 ETLSLEVGGTTTL
+171 ETLSLEVGGTATL

-199 WSSSNPSVAEVH
+199 WSSSNPSVAEVN
-211 PVTGLVTAVGGGT
+211 PVTGFVTAVGGGT

-266 FTSDYYS
+266 LSSDYYS
-273 NEDNG
+273 EKNG
-278 MTYNPFNYEFKYD
+278 RTYNPYNYEFKYD
-291 EENRLKE
+291 ESNRLKE
-298 YIVSYKSGSQ
+298 YYIYKGKDGS
-308 YDVLTLDYSI
+308 LFEKLMLDYSI
-318 MDEIRLI
+318 KDEVKV
-325 RGSEDSWTYALNAQ
+325 SEDSYEYPWIFKLNAQ
-339 GYVSRGV
+339 GQVSEA
-346 YSDLYGDKESIVPQY
+346 STN
-361 DEDGYMTGAAYSNI
+361 DGYTWERISVEYDADGYISGATRESDMDSA
-375 WDENETY
+375 ETY
-382 DMTWADGNM
+382 NFEWADGNM
-391 VRWTSQATDSEHSE
+391 VRWVCPTNEP
-405 EDEYREG
+405 EYNDDREG
-412 VSEFSQYANNTRTSI
+412 VSEFSPYLNNTLTSI

-434 GLLDNDNLFEYSNDN
+434 GLLENDDLFNSPNDD
-449 PENILAMAWRFG
+449 ETNIVAMAGLFG

-472 LNLDEESGIWIDEI
+472 LNLNEETGNWDVMI
-486 YTESTLPEAGE
+486 YTESTLPQVGE
-497 VIYTS
+497 VLSTYY
-502 HDRSWYGNGEWT
+502 DRKWYIKGEWT

-521 VAFTRKVRVAKTERV
+521 VAFTRKVRVEKTQRV
-536 YNGIKTQVY
+536 YNGVKEQVY
-545 PVDEYEAQEWLHL
+545 PADEYMAEEWLHM

-565 RIGTEFPVT
+565 TIEFDYPETV
-574 EAYDTYTWTIT
+574 AYDTFTWKIS
-585 YKQ
+585 YKK

>member
-10 SVLLLAACGSDDG
+10 SVLLLAACGSDDEG
-23 GGNGGSFIPPSQN
+23 GGGGSFIPPSQE

-64 TVTEVQPEAAV
+64 TVTEVPTAAEAALPV
-75 SPQALKVAKSSTA
+75 GKAVKSQTA
-88 ETGNNVVWL
+88 EAGNNVVWL

-171 ETLSLEVGGTTTL
+171 ETLSLEVGGTATL

-199 WSSSNPSVAEVH
+199 WSSSNPSVAEVN
-211 PVTGLVTAVGGGT
+211 PVTGFVTAVGGGT

-266 FTSDYYS
+266 LSSDYYS
-273 NEDNG
+273 EKNG
-278 MTYNPFNYEFKYD
+278 RTYNPYNYEFKYD
-291 EENRLKE
+291 ESNRLKE
-298 YIVSYKSGSQ
+298 YYIYKGKDGS
-308 YDVLTLDYSI
+308 LFEKLMLDYSI
-318 MDEIRLI
+318 KDEVKV
-325 RGSEDSWTYALNAQ
+325 SEDYYEYPWIFKLNAQ
-339 GYVSRGV
+339 GQVSEA
-346 YSDLYGDKESIVPQY
+346 STN
-361 DEDGYMTGAAYSNI
+361 DGYTWERISVEYDADGYISGATRESDMDSA
-375 WDENETY
+375 ETY
-382 DMTWADGNM
+382 NFEWADGNM
-391 VRWTSQATDSEHSE
+391 VRWVCPTNEP
-405 EDEYREG
+405 EYNDDREG
-412 VSEFSQYANNTRTSI
+412 VSEFSPYLNNTLTSI

-434 GLLDNDNLFEYSNDN
+434 GLLENDDLFNSPNDD
-449 PENILAMAWRFG
+449 ETNIVAMAGLFG

-472 LNLDEESGIWIDEI
+472 LNLYEETGNWNVKI
-486 YTESTLPEAGE
+486 YTESTLPQVGE
-497 VIYTS
+497 VLSTYY
-502 HDRSWYGNGEWT
+502 DRKWYIKGEWT

-521 VAFTRKVRVAKTERV
+521 VAFTRKVRVEKTQRV
-536 YNGIKTQVY
+536 YNGVKEQVY
-545 PVDEYEAQEWLHL
+545 PADEYMAEEWLHM

-565 RIGTEFPVT
+565 TIEFDYPETV
-574 EAYDTYTWTIT
+574 AYDTFTWKIS
-585 YKQ
+585 YKK

>member
-23 GGNGGSFIPPSQN
+23 GGGGSFIPPSQN

-171 ETLSLEVGGTTTL
+171 ETLSLEVGGTATL

-199 WSSSNPSVAEVH
+199 WSSSNPSVAEVN
-211 PVTGLVTAVGGGT
+211 PVTGFVTAVGGGT

-266 FTSDYYS
+266 LSSDYYS
-273 NEDNG
+273 EKNG
-278 MTYNPFNYEFKYD
+278 RTYNPYNYEFKYD
-291 EENRLKE
+291 GSNRLKE
-298 YIVSYKSGSQ
+298 YYIYKGKDGS
-308 YDVLTLDYSI
+308 LFEKLMLDYSI
-318 MDEIRLI
+318 KDEVKV
-325 RGSEDSWTYALNAQ
+325 SEDSYEYPWIFKLNAQ
-339 GYVSRGV
+339 GQVSEA
-346 YSDLYGDKESIVPQY
+346 STN
-361 DEDGYMTGAAYSNI
+361 DGYTWERISVEYDADGYISGATRESDMDSA
-375 WDENETY
+375 ETY
-382 DMTWADGNM
+382 NFEWADGNM
-391 VRWTSQATDSEHSE
+391 VRWVCPTNEP
-405 EDEYREG
+405 EYNDDREG
-412 VSEFSQYANNTRTSI
+412 VSEFSPYLNNTLTSI

-434 GLLDNDNLFEYSNDN
+434 GLLENDDLFNSPNDD
-449 PENILAMAWRFG
+449 ETNIVAMAGLFG

-472 LNLDEESGIWIDEI
+472 LNLNEETGNWAVKI
-486 YTESTLPEAGE
+486 YTESTLPQVGE
-497 VIYTS
+497 VLSTYY
-502 HDRSWYGNGEWT
+502 DRKWYIKGEWT

-521 VAFTRKVRVAKTERV
+521 VAFTRKVRVEKTQRV
-536 YNGIKTQVY
+536 YNGVKEQVY
-545 PVDEYEAQEWLHL
+545 PADEYMAEEWLHM

-565 RIGTEFPVT
+565 TIEFDYPETV
-574 EAYDTYTWTIT
+574 AYDTFTWKIS
-585 YKQ
+585 YKK

>member
-23 GGNGGSFIPPSQN
+23 GGGGSFIPPSQN

-171 ETLSLEVGGTTTL
+171 ETLSLEVGGTATL

-199 WSSSNPSVAEVH
+199 WSSSNPSVAEVN
-211 PVTGLVTAVGGGT
+211 PVTGFVTAVGGGT

-251 PTGVRFVTAITESAQ
+251 PTGVRFVTAITETAQ
-266 FTSDYYS
+266 LSSDYYS
-273 NEDNG
+273 EKNG
-278 MTYNPFNYEFKYD
+278 RTYNPYNYEFKYD
-291 EENRLKE
+291 ESNRLKE
-298 YIVSYKSGSQ
+298 YYIYNGKDGS
-308 YDVLTLDYSI
+308 LFEKLMLDYSI
-318 MDEIRLI
+318 KDEVKV
-325 RGSEDSWTYALNAQ
+325 SEDSYEYPWIFKLNAQ
-339 GYVSRGV
+339 GQVSEA
-346 YSDLYGDKESIVPQY
+346 STN
-361 DEDGYMTGAAYSNI
+361 DGYTWERISVEYDADGYISGATRESDMDSA
-375 WDENETY
+375 ETY
-382 DMTWADGNM
+382 NFEWADGNM
-391 VRWTSQATDSEHSE
+391 VRWVCPTNEP
-405 EDEYREG
+405 EYNDDREG
-412 VSEFSQYANNTRTSI
+412 VSEFSPYLNNTLTSI

-434 GLLDNDNLFEYSNDN
+434 GLLENDDLFNSPNDD
-449 PENILAMAWRFG
+449 ETNIVAMAGLFG

-472 LNLDEESGIWIDEI
+472 LNLNEETGNWAVKI
-486 YTESTLPEAGE
+486 YTESTLPQVGE
-497 VIYTS
+497 VLSTYY
-502 HDRSWYGNGEWT
+502 DRKWYIKGEWT

-521 VAFTRKVRVAKTERV
+521 VAFTRKVRVEKTERV
-536 YNGIKTQVY
+536 YNGVKKQVY
-545 PVDEYEAQEWLHL
+545 PVDEYIAQEWLHM

-565 RIGTEFPVT
+565 TIEFDYPETV
-574 EAYDTYTWTIT
+574 AYDTFTWKIS
-585 YKQ
+585 YKK

>member
-171 ETLSLEVGGTTTL
+171 ETLSLEVGGTATL

-199 WSSSNPSVAEVH
+199 WLSSNPSVAEVH
-211 PVTGLVTAVGGGT
+211 PVTGFVTAVGGGT

-266 FTSDYYS
+266 LSSDYYS
-273 NEDNG
+273 EKNG
-278 MTYNPFNYEFKYD
+278 RTYNPYNYEFKYD
-291 EENRLKE
+291 ESNRLKE
-298 YIVSYKSGSQ
+298 YYIYNGKDGI
-308 YDVLTLDYSI
+308 LFEKLMLDYSI
-318 MDEIRLI
+318 KDEVKV
-325 RGSEDSWTYALNAQ
+325 SEDSYEYPWIFKLNAQ
-339 GYVSRGV
+339 GQVSEA
-346 YSDLYGDKESIVPQY
+346 STN
-361 DEDGYMTGAAYSNI
+361 DGYTWERISVEYDADGYISGATRESDMDSA
-375 WDENETY
+375 ETY
-382 DMTWADGNM
+382 NFEWADGNM
-391 VRWTSQATDSEHSE
+391 VRWVCPTNEP
-405 EDEYREG
+405 EYNDDREG
-412 VSEFSQYANNTRTSI
+412 VSEFSPYLNNTLTSI

-434 GLLDNDNLFEYSNDN
+434 GLLENDDLFNSPNDD
-449 PENILAMAWRFG
+449 ETNIVAMAGLFG

-472 LNLDEESGIWIDEI
+472 LNLYEETGNWAVMI
-486 YTESTLPEAGE
+486 YTESTLPQVGE
-497 VIYTS
+497 VLSTYY
-502 HDRSWYGNGEWT
+502 DRKWYIKGEWT

-521 VAFTRKVRVAKTERV
+521 VAFTRKVRVEKTERV
-536 YNGIKTQVY
+536 YNGVKKQVY
-545 PVDEYEAQEWLHL
+545 PVDEYMAQEWLHM

-565 RIGTEFPVT
+565 TIEFDYPETV
-574 EAYDTYTWTIT
+574 AYDTFTWKIS
-585 YKQ
+585 YKK

>member
-1 MKKLLISML
+1 MMKKNLFLMLLP
-10 SVLLLAACGSDDG
+10 VLLFAGCGSDDDG
-23 GGNGGSFIPPSQN
+23 GGGGSFIPPSQN

-153 DGSANVDPN
+153 DGSANEAPN
-162 PVTAVNVDK
+162 PVTAVKLDK
-171 ETLSLEVGGTTTL
+171 SALTLGVGKTAAL
-184 TATVTPADATIKSVK
+184 RATVTPADATITSVK
-199 WSSSNPSVAEVH
+199 WSSSNPLVAEVH
-211 PVTGLVTAVGGGT
+211 PVTGFVTAVGGGT

-266 FTSDYYS
+266 LSSDYYS
-273 NEDNG
+273 EKNG
-278 MTYNPFNYEFKYD
+278 RTYNPYNYEFKYD
-291 EENRLKE
+291 ESNRLKE
-298 YIVSYKSGSQ
+298 YYIYNGKDGS
-308 YDVLTLDYSI
+308 LFEKLMLDYSI
-318 MDEIRLI
+318 KDEVKV
-325 RGSEDSWTYALNAQ
+325 SEDSYEYPWIFKLNAQ
-339 GYVSRGV
+339 GQVSEA
-346 YSDLYGDKESIVPQY
+346 STN
-361 DEDGYMTGAAYSNI
+361 DGYTWERISVEYDADGYISGATRESDMDSA
-375 WDENETY
+375 ETY
-382 DMTWADGNM
+382 NFEWADGNM
-391 VRWTSQATDSEHSE
+391 VRWVCPTNEP
-405 EDEYREG
+405 EYNDDREG
-412 VSEFSQYANNTRTSI
+412 VSEFSPYLNNTLTSI

-434 GLLDNDNLFEYSNDN
+434 GLLENDDLFNSPNDD
-449 PENILAMAWRFG
+449 ETNIVAMAGLFG
-461 KPSKNYMTARH
+461 KPSKNYMVARS
-472 LNLDEESGIWIDEI
+472 LSTGAEMDNSPVMI
-486 YTESTLPEAGE
+486 YTESTLPQVGE
-497 VIYTS
+497 VLSTYY
-502 HDRSWYGNGEWT
+502 DRKWYIKGEWT

-521 VAFTRKVRVAKTERV
+521 VAFTRKVKVQKTERV
-536 YNGIKTQVY
+536 YTGTKTQVY
-545 PVDEYEAQEWLHL
+545 PVNEYEAQEWLHL

-565 RIGTEFPVT
+565 TIEFDYPETV
-574 EAYDTYTWTIT
+574 AYDTFTWKIS
-585 YKQ
+585 YKK

>member
-10 SVLLLAACGSDDG
+10 SVLLLAACGSDDEG
-23 GGNGGSFIPPSQN
+23 GGGGSFIPPSQE

-64 TVTEVQPEAAV
+64 TVTEVPTAAEAALPV
-75 SPQALKVAKSSTA
+75 GKAVKSQTA
-88 ETGNNVVWL
+88 EAGNNVVWL

-102 DRESYSGPAGQTT
+102 DKESYNGPAGPTT

-171 ETLSLEVGGTTTL
+171 ETLSLEVGGTATL

-266 FTSDYYS
+266 LSSDYYS
-273 NEDNG
+273 EKNG
-278 MTYNPFNYEFKYD
+278 RTYNPYNYEFKYD
-291 EENRLKE
+291 ESNRLKE
-298 YIVSYKSGSQ
+298 YYIYKGKDGS
-308 YDVLTLDYSI
+308 LFEKLMLDYSI
-318 MDEIRLI
+318 KDEVKV
-325 RGSEDSWTYALNAQ
+325 SEDSYEYPWIFKLNAQ
-339 GYVSRGV
+339 GQVSEA
-346 YSDLYGDKESIVPQY
+346 STN
-361 DEDGYMTGAAYSNI
+361 DGYTWERISVEYDADGYISGATRESDMDSA
-375 WDENETY
+375 ETY
-382 DMTWADGNM
+382 NFEWANGNM
-391 VRWTSQATDSEHSE
+391 VRWVCPTNEP
-405 EDEYREG
+405 EYNDDREG
-412 VSEFSQYANNTRTSI
+412 VSEFSPYLNNTLTSI

-434 GLLDNDNLFEYSNDN
+434 GLLENDDLFNSPNDD
-449 PENILAMAWRFG
+449 ETNIVAMAGLFG

-472 LNLDEESGIWIDEI
+472 LNLYEETGNWVVKI
-486 YTESTLPEAGE
+486 YTESTLPQVGE
-497 VIYTS
+497 VLSTYY
-502 HDRSWYGNGEWT
+502 DRKWYIKGEWT

-521 VAFTRKVRVAKTERV
+521 VAFTRKVRVEKTQRV
-536 YNGIKTQVY
+536 YNGVKEQVY
-545 PVDEYEAQEWLHL
+545 PADEYMAEEWLHM

-565 RIGTEFPVT
+565 TIEFDYPETV
-574 EAYDTYTWTIT
+574 AYDTFTWKIS
-585 YKQ
+585 YKK

>member
-88 ETGNNVVWL
+88 EAGNNVVWL

-102 DRESYSGPAGQTT
+102 DKESYNGPAGPTT

-153 DGSANVDPN
+153 DGSANEAPN
-162 PVTAVNVDK
+162 PVTAVKLDK
-171 ETLSLEVGGTTTL
+171 SALTLGVGKTAAL
-184 TATVTPADATIKSVK
+184 TATVTPADATITSVK
-199 WSSSNPSVAEVH
+199 WSSSNPSVAEVN
-211 PVTGLVTAVGGGT
+211 PVTGFVTAVGGGT

-266 FTSDYYS
+266 LSSDYYS
-273 NEDNG
+273 EKNG
-278 MTYNPFNYEFKYD
+278 RTYNPYNYEFKYD
-291 EENRLKE
+291 ESNRLKE
-298 YIVSYKSGSQ
+298 YYIYKGKDGS
-308 YDVLTLDYSI
+308 LFEKLMLDYSI
-318 MDEIRLI
+318 KDEVKV
-325 RGSEDSWTYALNAQ
+325 SEDYYEYPWIFKLNAQ
-339 GYVSRGV
+339 EQVSEA
-346 YSDLYGDKESIVPQY
+346 STN
-361 DEDGYMTGAAYSNI
+361 DGYTWERISVEYDADGYISGATRESDMDSA
-375 WDENETY
+375 ETY
-382 DMTWADGNM
+382 NFEWADGNM
-391 VRWTSQATDSEHSE
+391 VRWVCPTNEP
-405 EDEYREG
+405 EYNDDREG
-412 VSEFSQYANNTRTSI
+412 VSEFSPYLNNTLTSI

-434 GLLDNDNLFEYSNDN
+434 GLLENDDLFNSPNDD
-449 PENILAMAWRFG
+449 ETNIVAMAGLFG

-472 LNLDEESGIWIDEI
+472 LNLYEDTGNWDVKI
-486 YTESTLPEAGE
+486 YTESTLPQVGE
-497 VIYTS
+497 VLSTYY
-502 HDRSWYGNGEWT
+502 DRKWYIKGEWT

-521 VAFTRKVRVAKTERV
+521 VAFTRKVRVEKTQRV
-536 YNGIKTQVY
+536 YNGVKEQVY
-545 PVDEYEAQEWLHL
+545 PADEYMAEEWLHM

-565 RIGTEFPVT
+565 TIEFDYPETV
-574 EAYDTYTWTIT
+574 AYDTFTWKIS
-585 YKQ
+585 YKK

>member
-64 TVTEVQPEAAV
+64 TVTEVPTAAEAALPV
-75 SPQALKVAKSSTA
+75 GKAVKSQTA
-88 ETGNNVVWL
+88 EAGNNVVWL

-102 DRESYSGPAGQTT
+102 DKESYNGPAGPTT

-171 ETLSLEVGGTTTL
+171 ETLSLEVGGTATL

-238 DSCLVTVAGGGST
+238 DSCFVTVAGGGST

-266 FTSDYYS
+266 LSSDYYS
-273 NEDNG
+273 EKNG
-278 MTYNPFNYEFKYD
+278 RTYNPYNYEFKYD
-291 EENRLKE
+291 ESNRLKE
-298 YIVSYKSGSQ
+298 YYIYNGKDGS
-308 YDVLTLDYSI
+308 LFEKLMLDYSI
-318 MDEIRLI
+318 KDEVKV
-325 RGSEDSWTYALNAQ
+325 SEDSYEYPWIFKLNAQ
-339 GYVSRGV
+339 GQVSEA
-346 YSDLYGDKESIVPQY
+346 STN
-361 DEDGYMTGAAYSNI
+361 DGYTWERISVEYDADGYISGATRESDMDSA
-375 WDENETY
+375 ETY
-382 DMTWADGNM
+382 NFEWADGNM
-391 VRWTSQATDSEHSE
+391 VRWVCPTNEP
-405 EDEYREG
+405 EYNDDREG
-412 VSEFSQYANNTRTSI
+412 VSEFSPYLNNTLTSI

-434 GLLDNDNLFEYSNDN
+434 GLLENDDLFNSPNDD
-449 PENILAMAWRFG
+449 ETNIVAMAGLFG
-461 KPSKNYMTARH
+461 KPSKNYMVARS
-472 LNLDEESGIWIDEI
+472 LSTGAEMDNSPVMI
-486 YTESTLPEAGE
+486 YTESTLPQVGE
-497 VIYTS
+497 VLSTYY
-502 HDRSWYGNGEWT
+502 DRKWYIKGEWT
-514 MDGDGFP
+514 LDGDGFP
-521 VAFTRKVRVAKTERV
+521 VAFTRKVRVEKTQRV
-536 YNGIKTQVY
+536 YNGVKEQIY
-545 PVDEYEAQEWLHL
+545 PADEYMAEEWLHM

-565 RIGTEFPVT
+565 TIEFDYPETV
-574 EAYDTYTWTIT
+574 AYDTFTWKIS
-585 YKQ
+585 YKK

>member
-171 ETLSLEVGGTTTL
+171 ETLSLEVGGTATL

-199 WSSSNPSVAEVH
+199 WLSSNPSVAEVN
-211 PVTGLVTAVGGGT
+211 PVTGFVTAVGGGT

-266 FTSDYYS
+266 LSSDYYS
-273 NEDNG
+273 EKNG
-278 MTYNPFNYEFKYD
+278 RTYNPYNYEFKYD
-291 EENRLKE
+291 ESNRLKE
-298 YIVSYKSGSQ
+298 YYIYNGKDGS
-308 YDVLTLDYSI
+308 LFEKLMLDYSI
-318 MDEIRLI
+318 KDEVKV
-325 RGSEDSWTYALNAQ
+325 SEDSYEYPWIFKLNAQ
-339 GYVSRGV
+339 GQVSEA
-346 YSDLYGDKESIVPQY
+346 STN
-361 DEDGYMTGAAYSNI
+361 DGYTWERISVEYDADGYISGATRESDMDSA
-375 WDENETY
+375 ETY
-382 DMTWADGNM
+382 NFEWADGNM
-391 VRWTSQATDSEHSE
+391 VRWVCPTNEP
-405 EDEYREG
+405 EYNDDREG
-412 VSEFSQYANNTRTSI
+412 VSEFSPYLNNTLTSI

-434 GLLDNDNLFEYSNDN
+434 GLLENDDLFNSPNDD
-449 PENILAMAWRFG
+449 ETNIVAMAGLFG
-461 KPSKNYMTARH
+461 KPSKNYMVARS
-472 LNLDEESGIWIDEI
+472 LSMGAEMDNSPVMI
-486 YTESTLPEAGE
+486 YTESTLPQVGE
-497 VIYTS
+497 VLSTYY
-502 HDRSWYGNGEWT
+502 DRKWYIKGEWT

-521 VAFTRKVRVAKTERV
+521 VAFTRKVRVEKTERV
-536 YNGIKTQVY
+536 YNGVKKQVY
-545 PVDEYEAQEWLHL
+545 PESEYMVEEWLHM

-565 RIGTEFPVT
+565 TIEFDYPETV
-574 EAYDTYTWTIT
+574 AYDTFTWKIS
-585 YKQ
+585 YKK

>member
-10 SVLLLAACGSDDG
+10 SVLLLAACGSDDEG
-23 GGNGGSFIPPSQN
+23 GGGGSFIPPSQE

-64 TVTEVQPEAAV
+64 TVTEVPTAAEAALPV
-75 SPQALKVAKSSTA
+75 GKAVKSQTA
-88 ETGNNVVWL
+88 EAGNNVVWL

-171 ETLSLEVGGTTTL
+171 ETLSLEVGGTATL

-199 WSSSNPSVAEVH
+199 WSSSNPSVAEVN
-211 PVTGLVTAVGGGT
+211 PVTGFVTAVGGGT

-266 FTSDYYS
+266 LSSDYYS
-273 NEDNG
+273 EKNG
-278 MTYNPFNYEFKYD
+278 RTYNPYNYEFKYD
-291 EENRLKE
+291 ESNRLKE
-298 YIVSYKSGSQ
+298 YYIYKGKDGS
-308 YDVLTLDYSI
+308 LFEKLMLDYSI
-318 MDEIRLI
+318 KDEVKV
-325 RGSEDSWTYALNAQ
+325 SEDSYEYPWIFKLNAQ
-339 GYVSRGV
+339 GQVSEA
-346 YSDLYGDKESIVPQY
+346 STN
-361 DEDGYMTGAAYSNI
+361 DGYTWERISVEYDADGYISGATRESDMDSA
-375 WDENETY
+375 ETY
-382 DMTWADGNM
+382 NFEWADGNM
-391 VRWTSQATDSEHSE
+391 VRWVCPTNEP
-405 EDEYREG
+405 EYNDDREG
-412 VSEFSQYANNTRTSI
+412 VSEFSPYLNNTLTSI

-434 GLLDNDNLFEYSNDN
+434 GLLENDDLFNSPNDD
-449 PENILAMAWRFG
+449 ETNIVAMAGLFG

-472 LNLDEESGIWIDEI
+472 LNLNEETGNWAVKI
-486 YTESTLPEAGE
+486 YTESTLPQVGE
-497 VIYTS
+497 VLSTYY
-502 HDRSWYGNGEWT
+502 DRKWYIKGEWT

-521 VAFTRKVRVAKTERV
+521 VAFTRKVRVEKTERV
-536 YNGIKTQVY
+536 YNGVKKQVY
-545 PVDEYEAQEWLHL
+545 PADEYMAEEWLHM

-565 RIGTEFPVT
+565 TIEFDYPETV
-574 EAYDTYTWTIT
+574 AYDTFTWKIS
-585 YKQ
+585 YKK

>member
-1 MKKLLISML
+1 ML
-10 SVLLLAACGSDDG
+10 SVLLLAACGGDDDG
-23 GGNGGSFIPPSQN
+23 GGGGSFIPPSQE

-47 NTGGGGFTFTA
+47 NTGGSGFTFTA

-64 TVTEVQPEAAV
+64 TVTEVPTAAEAALPV
-75 SPQALKVAKSSTA
+75 GKAVKSQTA
-88 ETGNNVVWL
+88 EAGNNVVWL

-102 DRESYSGPAGQTT
+102 DKESYSGPAGQTT

-171 ETLSLEVGGTTTL
+171 ETLSLEVGGTATL

-199 WSSSNPSVAEVH
+199 WSSSNPSVAEVN
-211 PVTGLVTAVGGGT
+211 PVTGFVTAVGGGT

-266 FTSDYYS
+266 LSSDYYS
-273 NEDNG
+273 EKNG
-278 MTYNPFNYEFKYD
+278 RTYNPYNYEFKYD
-291 EENRLKE
+291 GSNRLKE
-298 YIVSYKSGSQ
+298 YYIYKGKDGS
-308 YDVLTLDYSI
+308 LFEKLMLDYSI
-318 MDEIRLI
+318 KDEVKV
-325 RGSEDSWTYALNAQ
+325 SEDSYEYPWIFKLNAQ
-339 GYVSRGV
+339 GQVSEA
-346 YSDLYGDKESIVPQY
+346 STN
-361 DEDGYMTGAAYSNI
+361 DGYTWERISVEYDADGYISGATRESDMDSA
-375 WDENETY
+375 ETY
-382 DMTWADGNM
+382 NFEWADGNM
-391 VRWTSQATDSEHSE
+391 VRWVCPTNEP
-405 EDEYREG
+405 EYNDDREG
-412 VSEFSQYANNTRTSI
+412 VSEFSPYLNNTLTSI

-434 GLLDNDNLFEYSNDN
+434 GLLENDDLFNSPNDD
-449 PENILAMAWRFG
+449 ETNIVAMAGLFG

-472 LNLDEESGIWIDEI
+472 LNLNEETGNWDVKI
-486 YTESTLPEAGE
+486 YTESTLPQVGE
-497 VIYTS
+497 VLSTYY
-502 HDRSWYGNGEWT
+502 DRKWYIKGEWT

-521 VAFTRKVRVAKTERV
+521 VAFTRKVRVEKTERV
-536 YNGIKTQVY
+536 YNGVKKQVY
-545 PVDEYEAQEWLHL
+545 PVDEYMAQEWLHM

-565 RIGTEFPVT
+565 TIEFDYPETV
-574 EAYDTYTWTIT
+574 AYDTFTWKIS
-585 YKQ
+585 YKK

>member
-171 ETLSLEVGGTTTL
+171 ETLSLEVGGTATL

-238 DSCLVTVAGGGST
+238 DSCFVTVAGGGST
-251 PTGVRFVTAITESAQ
+251 SGDLRMVTAITETAQ
-266 FTSDYYS
+266 LSSDYYS
-273 NEDNG
+273 EKNG
-278 MTYNPFNYEFKYD
+278 RTYNPYNYEFKYD
-291 EENRLKE
+291 ESNRLKE
-298 YIVSYKSGSQ
+298 YYIYNGKDGS
-308 YDVLTLDYSI
+308 LFEKLMLDYSI
-318 MDEIRLI
+318 KDEVKV
-325 RGSEDSWTYALNAQ
+325 SEDSYEYPWIFKLNAQ
-339 GYVSRGV
+339 GQVSEA
-346 YSDLYGDKESIVPQY
+346 STN
-361 DEDGYMTGAAYSNI
+361 DGYTWERISVEYDADGYISGATRESDMDSA
-375 WDENETY
+375 ETY
-382 DMTWADGNM
+382 NFEWADGNM
-391 VRWTSQATDSEHSE
+391 VRWVCPTNEP
-405 EDEYREG
+405 EYNDDREG
-412 VSEFSQYANNTRTSI
+412 VSEFSPYLNNTLTSI

-434 GLLDNDNLFEYSNDN
+434 GLLENDDLFNSPNDD
-449 PENILAMAWRFG
+449 ETNIVAMAGLFG

-472 LNLDEESGIWIDEI
+472 LNLYEETGNWDVKI
-486 YTESTLPEAGE
+486 YTESTLPQVGE
-497 VIYTS
+497 VLSTYY
-502 HDRSWYGNGEWT
+502 DRKWYIKGEWT

-521 VAFTRKVRVAKTERV
+521 VAFTRKVRVEKTQRV
-536 YNGIKTQVY
+536 YNGVKEQVY
-545 PVDEYEAQEWLHL
+545 PADEYMAEEWLHM

-565 RIGTEFPVT
+565 TIEFDYPETV
-574 EAYDTYTWTIT
+574 AYDTFTWKIS
-585 YKQ
+585 YKK

>member
-10 SVLLLAACGSDDG
+10 SVLLLAACGSDDEG
-23 GGNGGSFIPPSQN
+23 GGGGSFIPPSQE

-171 ETLSLEVGGTTTL
+171 ETLSLEVGGTATL

-199 WSSSNPSVAEVH
+199 WSSSNPSVAEVN
-211 PVTGLVTAVGGGT
+211 PVTGFVTAVGGGT

-266 FTSDYYS
+266 LSSDYYS
-273 NEDNG
+273 EKNG
-278 MTYNPFNYEFKYD
+278 RTYNPYNYEFKYD
-291 EENRLKE
+291 ESNRLKE
-298 YIVSYKSGSQ
+298 YYIYKGKDGS
-308 YDVLTLDYSI
+308 LFEKLMLDYSI
-318 MDEIRLI
+318 KDEVKV
-325 RGSEDSWTYALNAQ
+325 SEDSYEYPWIFKLNAQ
-339 GYVSRGV
+339 GQVSEA
-346 YSDLYGDKESIVPQY
+346 STN
-361 DEDGYMTGAAYSNI
+361 DGYTWERISVEYDADGYISGATRESDMDSA
-375 WDENETY
+375 ETY
-382 DMTWADGNM
+382 NFEWADGNM
-391 VRWTSQATDSEHSE
+391 VRWVCPTNEP
-405 EDEYREG
+405 EYNDDREG
-412 VSEFSQYANNTRTSI
+412 VSEFSPYLNNTLTSI

-434 GLLDNDNLFEYSNDN
+434 GLLENDDLFNSPNDD
-449 PENILAMAWRFG
+449 ETNIVAMAGLFG

-472 LNLDEESGIWIDEI
+472 LNLNEETGNWDVKI
-486 YTESTLPEAGE
+486 YTESTLPQVGE
-497 VIYTS
+497 VLSTYY
-502 HDRSWYGNGEWT
+502 DRKWYIKGEWT

-521 VAFTRKVRVAKTERV
+521 VAFTRKVRVEKTQRV
-536 YNGIKTQVY
+536 YNGVKEQVY
-545 PVDEYEAQEWLHL
+545 PADEYMAEEWLHM

-565 RIGTEFPVT
+565 TIEFDYPETV
-574 EAYDTYTWTIT
+574 AYDTFTWKIS
-585 YKQ
+585 YKK

>member
-10 SVLLLAACGSDDG
+10 SVLLLAACGSDDEG
-23 GGNGGSFIPPSQN
+23 GGGGSFIPPSQE

-64 TVTEVQPEAAV
+64 TVTEVPTAAEAALPV
-75 SPQALKVAKSSTA
+75 GKAVKSQTA
-88 ETGNNVVWL
+88 EAGNNVVWL

-171 ETLSLEVGGTTTL
+171 ETLSLEVGGTATL

-199 WSSSNPSVAEVH
+199 WSSSNPSVAEVN
-211 PVTGLVTAVGGGT
+211 PVTGFVTAVGGGT

-266 FTSDYYS
+266 LSSDYYS
-273 NEDNG
+273 EKNG
-278 MTYNPFNYEFKYD
+278 RTYNPYNYEFKYD
-291 EENRLKE
+291 ESNRLKE
-298 YIVSYKSGSQ
+298 YYIYKGKDGS
-308 YDVLTLDYSI
+308 LFEKLMLDYSI
-318 MDEIRLI
+318 KDEVKV
-325 RGSEDSWTYALNAQ
+325 SEDYYEYPWIFKLNAQ
-339 GYVSRGV
+339 GQVSEA
-346 YSDLYGDKESIVPQY
+346 STN
-361 DEDGYMTGAAYSNI
+361 DGYTWERISVEYDADGYISGATRESDMDSA
-375 WDENETY
+375 ETY
-382 DMTWADGNM
+382 NFEWADGNM
-391 VRWTSQATDSEHSE
+391 VRWVCPTNEP
-405 EDEYREG
+405 EYNDDREG
-412 VSEFSQYANNTRTSI
+412 VSEFSPYLNNTLTSI

-434 GLLDNDNLFEYSNDN
+434 GLLENDDLFNSPNDD
-449 PENILAMAWRFG
+449 ETNIVAMAGLFG

-472 LNLDEESGIWIDEI
+472 LNLNEETGNWDVKI
-486 YTESTLPEAGE
+486 YTESTLPQVGE
-497 VIYTS
+497 VLSTYY
-502 HDRSWYGNGEWT
+502 DRKWYIKGEWT

-521 VAFTRKVRVAKTERV
+521 VAFTRKVRVEKTERV
-536 YNGIKTQVY
+536 YNGVKKQVY
-545 PVDEYEAQEWLHL
+545 PADEYMAEEWLHM

-565 RIGTEFPVT
+565 TIEFDYPETV
-574 EAYDTYTWTIT
+574 AYDTFTWKIS
-585 YKQ
+585 YKK

>member
-10 SVLLLAACGSDDG
+10 SVLLLAACGGDDDG
-23 GGNGGSFIPPSQN
+23 GGGGSFIPPSQN

-171 ETLSLEVGGTTTL
+171 ETLSLEVGGTATL

-199 WSSSNPSVAEVH
+199 WLSSNPSVAEVH
-211 PVTGLVTAVGGGT
+211 PVTGFVTAVGGGT

-266 FTSDYYS
+266 LSSDYYS
-273 NEDNG
+273 EKNG
-278 MTYNPFNYEFKYD
+278 RTYNPYNYEFKYD
-291 EENRLKE
+291 ESNRLKE
-298 YIVSYKSGSQ
+298 YYIYNGKDGS
-308 YDVLTLDYSI
+308 LFEKLMLDYSI
-318 MDEIRLI
+318 KDEVKV
-325 RGSEDSWTYALNAQ
+325 SEDSYEYPWIFKLNAQ
-339 GYVSRGV
+339 GQVSEA
-346 YSDLYGDKESIVPQY
+346 STN
-361 DEDGYMTGAAYSNI
+361 DGYTWERISVEYDADGYISGATRESDMDSA
-375 WDENETY
+375 ETY
-382 DMTWADGNM
+382 NFEWADGNM
-391 VRWTSQATDSEHSE
+391 VRWVCPTNEP
-405 EDEYREG
+405 EYNDDREG
-412 VSEFSQYANNTRTSI
+412 VSEFSPYLNNTLTSI

-434 GLLDNDNLFEYSNDN
+434 GLLENDDLFNSPNDD
-449 PENILAMAWRFG
+449 ETNIVAMAGLFG
-461 KPSKNYMTARH
+461 KPSKNYMVARS
-472 LNLDEESGIWIDEI
+472 LSMGAEMDNSPVMI
-486 YTESTLPEAGE
+486 YTESTLPQVGE
-497 VIYTS
+497 VLSTYY
-502 HDRSWYGNGEWT
+502 DRKWYIKGEWT

-521 VAFTRKVRVAKTERV
+521 VAFTRKVRVEKTERV
-536 YNGIKTQVY
+536 YNGVKQQVY
-545 PVDEYEAQEWLHL
+545 PESEYMVEEWLHM

-565 RIGTEFPVT
+565 TIEFDYPETV
-574 EAYDTYTWTIT
+574 AYDTFTWKIS
-585 YKQ
+585 YKK

>member
-1 MKKLLISML
+1 MKKFLISML

-23 GGNGGSFIPPSQN
+23 GGGGSFIPPSQN

-171 ETLSLEVGGTTTL
+171 ETLSLEVGGTATL

-199 WSSSNPSVAEVH
+199 WSSSNPSVAEVN
-211 PVTGLVTAVGGGT
+211 PVTGFVTAVGGGT

-266 FTSDYYS
+266 LSSDYYS
-273 NEDNG
+273 EKNG
-278 MTYNPFNYEFKYD
+278 RTYNPYNYEFKYD
-291 EENRLKE
+291 ESNRLKE
-298 YIVSYKSGSQ
+298 YYIYKGKDGS
-308 YDVLTLDYSI
+308 LFEKLMLDYSI
-318 MDEIRLI
+318 KDEVKV
-325 RGSEDSWTYALNAQ
+325 SEDYYEYPWIFKLNAQ
-339 GYVSRGV
+339 GQVSEA
-346 YSDLYGDKESIVPQY
+346 STN
-361 DEDGYMTGAAYSNI
+361 DGYTWERISVEYDADGYISGATRESDMDSA
-375 WDENETY
+375 ETCNFE
-382 DMTWADGNM
+382 WANGNM
-391 VRWTSQATDSEHSE
+391 VRWVCPTNEP
-405 EDEYREG
+405 EYNDDREG
-412 VSEFSQYANNTRTSI
+412 VSEFSPYLNNTLTSI

-434 GLLDNDNLFEYSNDN
+434 GLLENDDLFNSPNDD
-449 PENILAMAWRFG
+449 ETNIVAMAGLFG

-472 LNLDEESGIWIDEI
+472 LNLNEETGNWDVKI
-486 YTESTLPEAGE
+486 YTESTLPQVGE
-497 VIYTS
+497 VLSTYY
-502 HDRSWYGNGEWT
+502 DRKWYIKGEWT

-521 VAFTRKVRVAKTERV
+521 VAFTRKVRVEKTQRV
-536 YNGIKTQVY
+536 YNGVKEQVY
-545 PVDEYEAQEWLHL
+545 PADEYMAEEWLHM

-565 RIGTEFPVT
+565 TIEFDYPETV
-574 EAYDTYTWTIT
+574 AYDTFTWKIS
-585 YKQ
+585 YKK

>member
-1 MKKLLISML
+1 MKKFLISML

-153 DGSANVDPN
+153 DGSANEAPN
-162 PVTAVNVDK
+162 PVTAVKLDK
-171 ETLSLEVGGTTTL
+171 SALTLGVGKTAAL
-184 TATVTPADATIKSVK
+184 TATVTPADATITSVK

-238 DSCLVTVAGGGST
+238 DSCFVTVAGGGST
-251 PTGVRFVTAITESAQ
+251 SGDLRMVTAITETAQ
-266 FTSDYYS
+266 LSSDYYS
-273 NEDNG
+273 EKNG
-278 MTYNPFNYEFKYD
+278 RTYNLYNYEFKYD
-291 EENRLKE
+291 ESNRLKE
-298 YIVSYKSGSQ
+298 YYIYNGKDGS
-308 YDVLTLDYSI
+308 LFEKLMLDYSI
-318 MDEIRLI
+318 KDEVKV
-325 RGSEDSWTYALNAQ
+325 SEDSYEYPWIFKLNAQ
-339 GYVSRGV
+339 GQVSEA
-346 YSDLYGDKESIVPQY
+346 STN
-361 DEDGYMTGAAYSNI
+361 DGYTWERISVEYDADGYISGATRESDMDSA
-375 WDENETY
+375 ETY
-382 DMTWADGNM
+382 NFEWADGNM
-391 VRWTSQATDSEHSE
+391 VRWVCPTNEP
-405 EDEYREG
+405 EYNDDREG
-412 VSEFSQYANNTRTSI
+412 VSEFSPYLNNTLTSI

-434 GLLDNDNLFEYSNDN
+434 GLLENDDLFNSPNDD
-449 PENILAMAWRFG
+449 ETNIVAMAGLFG
-461 KPSKNYMTARH
+461 KPSKNYMVARS
-472 LNLDEESGIWIDEI
+472 LSTGAEMDNSPVMI
-486 YTESTLPEAGE
+486 YTESTLPQVGE
-497 VIYTS
+497 VLSTYY
-502 HDRSWYGNGEWT
+502 DRKWYIKGEWT

-521 VAFTRKVRVAKTERV
+521 VAFTRKVRVEKTERV
-536 YNGIKTQVY
+536 YNGVKKQVY
-545 PVDEYEAQEWLHL
+545 PESEYMVEEWLHM

-565 RIGTEFPVT
+565 TIELDSPETV
-574 EAYDTYTWTIT
+574 AYDTFTWKIS
-585 YKQ
+585 YKK